1 MKKVLLLSAFALA
14 SSGLAVNC
22 KKGKPCGNTCIAV
35 TMTCRVGNSAY
46 DTPSYSTPFLPVAPS
61 APTYPP
67 LPVVTRTYTPS
78 YENCTAARN
87 AGVTNI
93 LETDLNYHPDLDRD
107 KDGIACEANNDDAGA
122 KVANWTQPVRQAE
135 STPTLA
141 PSNPTVAPPVETPAR
156 PAAVSTVSPVA
167 PTISDR
173 ISPQPPITPV
183 QAPAPAGLT
192 VYRVVKADSRLL
204 TLNSDYKDHQMFLAG
219 IEAAPG
225 REGVLNAWI
234 RRTFPVGSMVLGE
247 VETPGATVRSV
258 YIWEGGKMLNA
269 IPVAE
274 GFGLASARAVPRY
287 LPYLMS
293 VQEAA
298 KATGKGFWTK

>member
-1 MKKVLLLSAFALA
+1 
-14 SSGLAVNC
+14 
-22 KKGKPCGNTCIAV
+22 
-35 TMTCRVGNSAY
+35 MTCRVGNSAY
-46 DTPSYSTPFLPVAPS
+46 DIPSYSTPFLPVAPS

-122 KVANWTQPVRQAE
+122 KVANWTQPVRQPE

-156 PAAVSTVSPVA
+156 PAAVSPV
-167 PTISDR
+167 
-173 ISPQPPITPV
+173 
-183 QAPAPAGLT
+183 APAGLT

>member
-46 DTPSYSTPFLPVAPS
+46 DIPSYSTPFLPVAPS

-156 PAAVSTVSPVA
+156 PAAVSPV
-167 PTISDR
+167 
-173 ISPQPPITPV
+173 
-183 QAPAPAGLT
+183 APAGLT